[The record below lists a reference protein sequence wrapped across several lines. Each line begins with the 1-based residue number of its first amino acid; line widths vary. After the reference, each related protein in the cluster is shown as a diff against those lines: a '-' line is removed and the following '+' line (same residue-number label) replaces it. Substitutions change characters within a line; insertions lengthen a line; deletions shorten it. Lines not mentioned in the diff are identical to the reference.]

1 VETNWCCTRTSAA
14 VDVALTAPDLAR
26 LSGPKV
32 ELVLWQIGLAR
43 LGGFPA
49 GVDRRDWAGG
59 RKPPPADRSRLSAPW
74 HEDGQVW
81 RALLVTYSDTIVA
94 HQCRR
99 TYYFDGTGLL
109 QRLDYSVD
117 ILGAGPAMHYSSA
130 YRESDGILVPTRRR
144 VYVRSP
150 EGSSV

>member
-1 VETNWCCTRTSAA
+1 M
-14 VDVALTAPDLAR
+14 
-26 LSGPKV
+26 
-32 ELVLWQIGLAR
+32 
-43 LGGFPA
+43 
-49 GVDRRDWAGG
+49 
-59 RKPPPADRSRLSAPW
+59 
-74 HEDGQVW
+74 
-81 RALLVTYSDTIVA
+81 A